1 MTNDSTNHLAPLRRL
16 TETDLCG
23 WLGRAAP
30 GEMLE
35 YHRGFLALDSVAQTH
50 RLPERQR
57 LDLIRVARRA
67 IWAAEHG
74 FAHPVQRRHGTD
86 DYSYLLIAR
95 PRPKGPSASLSTLLG
110 AEAA

>member
-1 MTNDSTNHLAPLRRL
+1 MTNDITNPPPQPVSEA
-16 TETDLCG
+16 DLCG

-35 YHRGFLALDSVAQTH
+35 YHRGFLALDSSPLTE
-50 RLPERQR
+50 RLPNRQR
-57 LDLIRVARRA
+57 IDLLRVARRA

-74 FAHPVQRRHGTD
+74 LAHPVQRRNGAE

-95 PRPKGPSASLSTLLG
+95 PRPRGRTVSPPALPG

>member
-1 MTNDSTNHLAPLRRL
+1 MTDAITPLPTMGI

-35 YHRGFLALDSVAQTH
+35 YHRGFLALDSSPLTE
-50 RLPERQR
+50 RLPNRQR
-57 LDLIRVARRA
+57 VDLLRVARRA

-74 FAHPVQRRHGTD
+74 LAHPVQRRNGTE

-95 PRPKGPSASLSTLLG
+95 PRPRGHTASLSALPG

>member
-1 MTNDSTNHLAPLRRL
+1 MTNDITNQPPQRI

-35 YHRGFLALDSVAQTH
+35 YHRGFLALDSSPLTE
-50 RLPERQR
+50 RLPNRQR
-57 LDLIRVARRA
+57 IDLLRVARRA

-74 FAHPVQRRHGTD
+74 LAHPVQRRNGTE

-95 PRPKGPSASLSTLLG
+95 PRPRGHTASLSALLG